1 MVRTIKSRNNANIWI
16 EKRWR
21 IAASLS
27 KGSKRAGNNHLQ
39 IKRRLILLYVRYYP
53 GVFFCEEFFWGV
65 PCCITR
71 RRKKSTECGFKN
83 VRLRE
88 FLEQPFP
95 RKKKFISEWPW
106 FLNYWI
112 NSIVGTTAQYRAVHI
127 NWKMESLHGEFVPLN
142 WWASQNV

>member
-1 MVRTIKSRNNANIWI
+1 MYRICVKKHNWLLLICTTWLRYVEHTREHFLL
-16 EKRWR
+16 EKTVNQRCKVELFKR
-21 IAASLS
+21 KMKLRMDLFIG
-27 KGSKRAGNNHLQ
+27 KGVIN
-39 IKRRLILLYVRYYP
+39 
-53 GVFFCEEFFWGV
+53 WGV
-65 PCCITR
+65 KMFRNIVLIGSCQ
-71 RRKKSTECGFKN
+71 S
-83 VRLRE
+83 
-88 FLEQPFP
+88 